1 MDKEAPSSADHTHEW
16 QQLVGQAMLRFG
28 DVEYV
33 SIMCLQALPY
43 DKIANSAS
51 GLAFARRAD
60 LLIEMLEARS
70 TRSDELDALI
80 RGFRR
85 ARKLAETRNLIAH
98 NPLLLTLYF
107 DKDMETVESMK
118 HVIAS
123 SRGGSGQIDLD
134 ELKEFAAEVDSLASE
149 MWLAFLKET
158 GQTDALTRMKK
169 E

>member
-1 MDKEAPSSADHTHEW
+1 
-16 QQLVGQAMLRFG
+16 MLRFG
-28 DVEYV
+28 DIEYV
-33 SIMCLQALPY
+33 SIMCLQALPQ

-51 GLAFARRAD
+51 GLPFARRAD
-60 LLIEMLEARS
+60 LLIEMLQART
-70 TRSDELDALI
+70 TRSVELEALI
-80 RGFRR
+80 KGFKR

-98 NPLLLTLYF
+98 NPLLLTLYL
-107 DKDMETVESMK
+107 DESMETVTSME

-123 SRGGSGQIDLD
+123 ARGGSGQMDLS
-134 ELKEFAAEVDSLASE
+134 ELKEFAAEADSLASE